1 MSTSPTSCKRKL
13 VSAAEGYALSD
24 TQSKITLTRQERIH
38 WRHIL
43 WEELSRLPN
52 LQYVVALG
60 SYALEALVGYNAI
73 TKARGSVFPIDIN
86 GRRVQVLATY
96 NPAHVM
102 REPRMEIVFRM
113 DLDKLQGYARGSSM
127 FHVSTPSSIPP
138 SRKRWISTLVVDTR
152 HSHCL

>member
-1 MSTSPTSCKRKL
+1 MP
-13 VSAAEGYALSD
+13 SA
-24 TQSKITLTRQERIH
+24 TPKSKITLTRQERIH

-60 SYALEALVGYNAI
+60 SYALEALVGYDAI
-73 TKARGSVFPIDIN
+73 TKARGSVFPIDID

-102 REPRMEIVFRM
+102 REPRMEIVFRF
-113 DLDKLQGYARGSSM
+113 DLDKLAT
-127 FHVSTPSSIPP
+127 FA
-138 SRKRWISTLVVDTR
+138 
-152 HSHCL
+152 